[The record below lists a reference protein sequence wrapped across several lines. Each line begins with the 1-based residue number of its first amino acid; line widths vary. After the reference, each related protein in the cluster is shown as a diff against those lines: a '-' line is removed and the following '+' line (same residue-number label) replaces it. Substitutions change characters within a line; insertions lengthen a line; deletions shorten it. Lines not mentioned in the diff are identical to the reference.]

1 MKTLLLLTI
10 LLIYTNTIS
19 YSSSTISTLTN
30 NLYAPP
36 TYPLGSLISGA
47 TLTVNIQLPNGG
59 SLSSFS
65 VKVRNS
71 NNSVDVATLSGW
83 SGATGSTTWNVS
95 ANATYNLQVSGGV
108 QIMYYLTATINN
120 TITLL
125 RITDILRTKVSKFFF
140 VPTG

>member
-1 MKTLLLLTI
+1 MKTLLLFTI
-10 LLIYTNTIS
+10 LLIYTRTIS
-19 YSSSTISTLTN
+19 YSSTTISTLTN

-36 TYPLGSLISGA
+36 AYPLGSLISGA

-71 NNSVDVATLSGW
+71 TNSDVVANLTGW

-95 ANATYNLQVSGGV
+95 ANGTYNLQVSGGG